1 MSKIKFDMPTTFSA
15 SIDYS
20 SGVKLSNLISK
31 FKVRVLYTGKNN
43 NNSYFTKEVVDRMVE
58 TIGGIPIVGQYSED
72 RGDFLSH
79 GELVLS
85 IQNNEIKQ
93 KRVGTT
99 PYGFVPPGAPTWYE
113 EHLDKDGVV
122 RNYLTTEAYLWT
134 GRFPELETLADGLNN
149 QSMELNPDTISGEV
163 VDMDGKKLYL
173 VSHAEFHGLCI
184 LGKGVDPCFEGAGFN
199 QAVNFEK
206 NPQFN
211 EILDSMKQ
219 EFINFSAVEKE
230 EQTLEEKLTNV
241 EEVLDEVT
249 EVVSEENNEVSEE
262 VVEETVFE
270 ETEESEEEVVEEG
283 EVDVEP
289 TDEELAH
296 IEEEEVISE
305 EDLNITEEE
314 LEDLAELNQDL
325 DYEALRTENETL
337 RARIAEYEA
346 KELRANKEA
355 LFASMAG
362 EISDEESAQIFE
374 RLDSLDLSELKVE
387 LTAAAYRSMKSI
399 IESNNFARKINEE
412 SSEDNLSAAA
422 LTYSFK
428 SETAPKEGTLPEWVR
443 RVKEV
448 QSK

>member
-43 NNSYFTKEVVDRMVE
+43 NNSYFTKEVVDKMVE
-58 TIGGIPIVGQYSED
+58 TIGGIPIVGQYSEE
-72 RGDFLSH
+72 REDFLSH

-113 EHLDKDGVV
+113 QHLDKDGVI

-149 QSMELNPDTISGEV
+149 QSMELNPDTVMGEV

-206 NPQFN
+206 APQFN

-219 EFINFSAVEKE
+219 EFVNFSALGKE
-230 EQTLEEKLTNV
+230 EQALKDELETT
-241 EEVLDEVT
+241 EVLDAEI
-249 EVVSEENNEVSEE
+249 EE
-262 VVEETVFE
+262 VVEGEEIEETVEVFE
-270 ETEESEEEVVEEG
+270 EDQAADETEEVVEDAE
-283 EVDVEP
+283 ENLEP
-289 TDEELAH
+289 TDEELQD
-296 IEEEEVISE
+296 IEDEEVTSE
-305 EDLNITEEE
+305 DELDITEEE

-325 DYEALRTENETL
+325 DYEALRTENEAL

-346 KELRANKEA
+346 KELRAEKEA
-355 LFASMAG
+355 LFASKAD
-362 EISDEESAQIFE
+362 EISAEDSASIFE
-374 RLDSLDLSELKVE
+374 RLDSLELKELDVE

-399 IESNNFARKINEE
+399 IESNNFARRVSE
-412 SSEDNLSAAA
+412 SEDDSTLSSAA

-428 SETAPKEGTLPEWVR
+428 SEKVSTEEGLLPEWVA
-443 RVKEV
+443 RVREMQGK
-448 QSK
+448 